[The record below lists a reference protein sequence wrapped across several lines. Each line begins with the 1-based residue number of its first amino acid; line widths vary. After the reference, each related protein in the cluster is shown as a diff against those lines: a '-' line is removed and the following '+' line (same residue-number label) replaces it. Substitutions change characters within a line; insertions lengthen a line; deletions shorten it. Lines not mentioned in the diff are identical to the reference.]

1 MTQKETIYYT
11 LEGHDEVLSSPSWCL
26 EGQVQEDKF
35 RLGLS
40 PYAEYKEIQDYAPTN
55 PYPEL
60 ATYIS
65 DVCNSTKPTVVPK
78 KPRKAKTKSKAIQ
91 LPDVQHMVVEP
102 DSVNTNEEYLRDRS
116 DRPTHPLSTS
126 MD

>member
-1 MTQKETIYYT
+1 MTQKETIYYK

-40 PYAEYKEIQDYAPTN
+40 PFAEYKEILDYAPTRPN
-55 PYPEL
+55 FE
-60 ATYIS
+60 TDSFIS
-65 DVCNSTKPTVVPK
+65 SICDSSKPTVVPK
-78 KPRKAKTKSKAIQ
+78 KPRKAKTKQTPVKLS
-91 LPDVQHMVVEP
+91 DVQHILDESDP
-102 DSVNTNEEYLRDRS
+102 TPTNEGYLRDRR
-116 DRPTHPLSTS
+116 DRPTHPLSTG

>member
-1 MTQKETIYYT
+1 MTQKEIIYYK

-35 RLGLS
+35 RLGLG
-40 PYAEYKEIQDYAPTN
+40 PYAEYKEITDYEPTN

-65 DVCNSTKPTVVPK
+65 DICHSSVTTVVPK
-78 KPRKAKTKSKAIQ
+78 KPKSRKTK
-91 LPDVQHMVVEP
+91 
-102 DSVNTNEEYLRDRS
+102 
-116 DRPTHPLSTS
+116 
-126 MD
+126 